1 MGRRLVP
8 SSTIQHRM
16 NLQDAR
22 VQAEQRRR
30 EAMRSLHG
38 SYHASVADAQR
49 TQEHPPLCPADIS
62 RPTCPYR
69 LPDGRIVAIH
79 ADVARGA
86 WLVSFAL
93 ADGRI
98 VDAVRVDQHEGEP
111 HETR

>member
-16 NLQDAR
+16 NLKDAR

-30 EAMRSLHG
+30 DIARQLLHG
-38 SYHASVADAQR
+38 SYHASVADAQLIND
-49 TQEHPPLCPADIS
+49 HPPLCPADI
-62 RPTCPYR
+62 PTCPYR

-98 VDAVRVDQHEGEP
+98 VDAVRVDTK
-111 HETR
+111 ETR